1 MSQTH
6 YILMTAILALGA
18 SAQAWPAGAAVS
30 GFNDGTFQIISERNI
45 FDPNRGPIRL
55 PPPPPPVV
63 ESLRLEGPMTYQGNA
78 HAFFAGSVVP
88 ADGQVLGSMDSV
100 AGCKIQFILN
110 GSVTMTLPDGRLLV
124 VKVGDEIQR
133 VGDGPWQ
140 LSQSRPTPEARPI
153 PRNNRTNRGLR
164 SRLTQ
169 QESTN

>member
-1 MSQTH
+1 MSRTQ
-6 YILMTAILALGA
+6 YILMTAMLTLGA
-18 SAQAWPAGAAVS
+18 SAQAWSAVS
-30 GFNDGTFQIISERNI
+30 TSLGDTNFQIISENNV
-45 FDPNRGPIRL
+45 FDPNRGSVTP
-55 PPPPPPVV
+55 PPPPPPVA
-63 ESLRLEGPMTYQGNA
+63 ESLRLAGTMTYQGNA

-153 PRNNRTNRGLR
+153 PRNSRTNRGLR